1 MPAMMVLFL
10 GCIDSVFKLNSK
22 RRVRRIRRSIA
33 SMGKGQSQIKGGFA
47 QKSNITI
54 MRGKKSKTVSTA
66 KMVQCAPFFSYIGI
80 SIFGNN
86 GMTFTRKQ
94 SFKQLTVEQNL
105 ILETFSTFHK
115 TDSTICIEF
124 HLNTHLVRLWY

>member
-33 SMGKGQSQIKGGFA
+33 SMGKGQSQRVDLLRS
-47 QKSNITI
+47 QT
-54 MRGKKSKTVSTA
+54 MRGKRSKTVSTA

-105 ILETFSTFHK
+105 ILETFSIFTRQIVPYVSNF
-115 TDSTICIEF
+115 T
-124 HLNTHLVRLWY
+124 

>member
-22 RRVRRIRRSIA
+22 TRVRRIRRSIA
-33 SMGKGQSQIKGGFA
+33 SMGKGQSQRVDLLRS
-47 QKSNITI
+47 QT
-54 MRGKKSKTVSTA
+54 MRGKRSKTVSTA
-66 KMVQCAPFFSYIGI
+66 KMVRCAPFFSYIGI

-86 GMTFTRKQ
+86 GMAFTRKQ

-124 HLNTHLVRLWY
+124 YLNTHLVRLWY